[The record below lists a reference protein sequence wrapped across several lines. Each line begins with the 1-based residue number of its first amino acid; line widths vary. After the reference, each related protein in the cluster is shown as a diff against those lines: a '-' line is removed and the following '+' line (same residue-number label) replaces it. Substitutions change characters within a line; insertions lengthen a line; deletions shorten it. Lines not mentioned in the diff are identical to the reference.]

1 MKLITELLENTTE
14 FVIEESAEGKKA
26 RYITGIFAQAETP
39 NRNKRTY
46 PKKLM
51 EREITKFQ
59 SMIEGKKSMGELNH
73 PNHPQ
78 VNPERASH
86 IITELRFEGNDVYGK
101 AKIIPT
107 PVGNIVAT
115 LLDEGVQLG
124 VSTRGMGSLRKLNS
138 GINEVMDD
146 YDLRTIDIVSDPS
159 GIDCWVDG
167 IMEGSDWVYENGM
180 WMVAEE
186 SKKIIQKTNSK
197 ELTEVKLKL
206 FEHFLKTIK

>member
-1 MKLITELLENTTE
+1 M
-14 FVIEESAEGKKA
+14 VEESSEGKKS

-46 PKKLM
+46 PKKIM

-59 SMIEGKKSMGELNH
+59 QLIEGKKSMGELNH

-86 IITELRFEGNDVYGK
+86 IITELHFEGNDVIGK

-124 VSTRGMGSLRKLNS
+124 VSTRGMGSLKTLSN
-138 GINEVMDD
+138 GINEVLAD

-167 IMEGSDWVYENGM
+167 IMEGKDWVYENGM
-180 WMVAEE
+180 WLVAEE

-197 ELTEVKLKL
+197 QLEEVKLVL
-206 FEHFLKTIK
+206 FENFLKTIK